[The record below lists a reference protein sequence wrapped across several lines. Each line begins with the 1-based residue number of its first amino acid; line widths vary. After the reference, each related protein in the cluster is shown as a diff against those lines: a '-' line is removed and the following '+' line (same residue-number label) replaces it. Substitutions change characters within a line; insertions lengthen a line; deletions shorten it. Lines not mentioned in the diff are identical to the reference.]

1 MTHERVTV
9 TEVRDRKIWTTL
21 KANQITGF
29 PTVPPEKKYY
39 FFSSFFA
46 SLFYRLEKNLNVV
59 HELMV
64 TSEDGVYII
73 FHQTRITI
81 NIKT

>member
-29 PTVPPEKKYY
+29 VTVPPEKNSYLFKV
-39 FFSSFFA
+39 FFA
-46 SLFYRLEKNLNVV
+46 PLFNRLEKNLNVG
-59 HELMV
+59 HGLLV
-64 TSEDGVYII
+64 TSEGGVYII
-73 FHQTRITI
+73 FHQTRIDI